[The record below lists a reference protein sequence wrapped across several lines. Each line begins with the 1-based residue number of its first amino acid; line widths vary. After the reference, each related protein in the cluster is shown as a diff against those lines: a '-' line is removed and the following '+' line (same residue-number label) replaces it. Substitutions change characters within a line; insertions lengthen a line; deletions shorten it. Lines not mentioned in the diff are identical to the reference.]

1 MADTIESFVAKLQ
14 AEGVDA
20 GKAEAEKLRAD
31 AAAEAERT
39 VANAKAQADK
49 IIADAQADAGNLL
62 ARGKTELQLAARD
75 TSLKLHNALN
85 RGLQAIVAQGVR
97 EPMTDPAF
105 LGKLLHEVV
114 LLYAKELQANT
125 DVMRINVP
133 EKLRNDLTDWAL
145 HEIGQ
150 AAMDGMRGVI
160 DMKTTL
166 ADAGLEYTVAG
177 ATVEI
182 TPDSVTQ
189 SLADILSPALRDVL
203 NQAMD
208 SAPDA

>member
-20 GKAEAEKLRAD
+20 GKAQAEKLRT
-31 AAAEAERT
+31 E
-39 VANAKAQADK
+39 
-49 IIADAQADAGNLL
+49 ADAQAQRIVADAQAQAAKIIATAQADADNLL

-75 TSLKLHNALN
+75 TSLKLHEALN
-85 RGLQAIVAQGVR
+85 RGMLAIVAQSVK
-97 EPMTDPAF
+97 EPMSDPAF
-105 LGKLLHEVV
+105 LGKLLHEII
-114 LLYAKELQANT
+114 LLYVKELQANK

-133 EKLRNDLTDWAL
+133 EDLRSALSNWAL

-150 AAMDGMRGVI
+150 AALDGMHGVM
-160 DMKTTL
+160 DMKSTL
-166 ADAGLEYTVAG
+166 AGAGLEYTVSG

-182 TPDSVTQ
+182 TPESVTQ
-189 SLADILSPALRDVL
+189 SLSEILSPALRDAL

-208 SAPDA
+208 STPDA